1 MLIDGIVRPELK
13 RKNLI
18 QMDIKDLELT
28 EQDFQLLV
36 DGLDAL
42 PEKGLA
48 GEMMGELLAGMLT
61 KDNPEAMEKHKR
73 EQDAKRKKAESA
85 KLQMKED
92 VRILQGKLLMLKRW
106 LLQEGA
112 LKQAH
117 EIIDRP

>member
-1 MLIDGIVRPELK
+1 
-13 RKNLI
+13 
-18 QMDIKDLELT
+18 MDIKNLELT

-48 GEMMGELLAGMLT
+48 GEMLGDLFIGMLA
-61 KDNPEAMEKHKR
+61 KDTPEAQDKIKLEREAKHK
-73 EQDAKRKKAESA
+73 
-85 KLQMKED
+85 KLEASKQQMKED

-106 LLQEGA
+106 LLQAGA

-117 EIIDRP
+117 DILERP